1 MAELNAKRI
10 DLDFT
15 HTRKSAP
22 VHLVDLSLTHTRKSA
37 PAQLVDLGFTSRAAQ
52 KLGYI
57 GGREDG
63 IVTLKD
69 NPVRREILVLD
80 GQTRQVVKRI
90 YSLPSGHYLADD
102 LDPNGEY
109 LILARPTREE
119 GIDGMVP
126 PAWDYVKPAVDLSI
140 SEQYQLWQTWQT
152 E

>member
-1 MAELNAKRI
+1 MTDVVALPIGI
-10 DLDFT
+10 DFIGHRVLQSQALDI
-15 HTRKSAP
+15 
-22 VHLVDLSLTHTRKSA
+22 VDIYARSSLTAT
-37 PAQLVDLGFTSRAAQ
+37 PTDLELTVRAFQ

-140 SEQYQLWQTWQT
+140 SEQYQLWQTWQS